1 MANSR
6 VLGPAELVDAF
17 RAAAAVLADH
27 AAALDALS
35 VNDRYD
41 EADDAEATTT
51 APVGVDVTGP
61 GTRLAETLRRATASA
76 EVSQGIPTA
85 AQSLALAAAGAN
97 PGAQPDA
104 AAILL
109 ASLAESVRNADQLDA
124 ERFALALE
132 IAAERLAPGDDGM
145 HAGGLAAVVAA
156 AAEGALRVLDGGAG
170 LDAVVVSAADDGLTE
185 LEAGPERNPEL
196 VERGVVDA
204 SAAGFL
210 LILDALASV
219 VTGEPL
225 PAPPLDPLLEAPTVG
240 PAVYRVSCLLVPDE
254 GNGLESAAWL
264 ESQWFE
270 LGELERFEAF
280 AAPWKMTLVTREPGR
295 AIEALFGIGR
305 AKDLE
310 VSVVAG
316 RP

>member
-17 RAAAAVLADH
+17 RSAAAVLADH

-35 VNDRYD
+35 QDDRYD
-41 EADDAEATTT
+41 DSDSAVEAPAMES
-51 APVGVDVTGP
+51 VDVDGVGP
-61 GTRLAETLRRATASA
+61 GARLAATLARAAANADAS
-76 EVSQGIPTA
+76 EGIPTA
-85 AQSLALAAAGAN
+85 AESLALAAEGPG
-97 PGAQPDA
+97 PGAPPDA

-109 ASLAESVRNADQLDA
+109 AALAESVRNADRLDA

-132 IAAERLAPGDDGM
+132 IAAERLAPGDDGV
-145 HAGGLAAVVAA
+145 HAGGLPAVVAA
-156 AAEGALRVLDGGAG
+156 AAEGALRALDGGAG
-170 LDAVVVSAADDGLTE
+170 LGEVVVTAADDGLTE
-185 LEAGPERNPEL
+185 LEAGPEQNPDL

-210 LILDALASV
+210 LILDVLASV

-225 PAPPLDPLLEAPTVG
+225 PAPPLDPVLDPAIG
-240 PAVYRVSCLLVPDE
+240 PAMYRVSCLLEPDE

-264 ESQWFE
+264 ESQWFQ
-270 LGELERFEAF
+270 LGDLQRFEAF
-280 AAPWKMTLVTREPGR
+280 LSPWRMTLLTREPGR

-310 VSVVAG
+310 VSVVAD
-316 RP
+316 RA